1 MPNTLRSEDGQADSL
16 KAECKHFTGDAPPVV
31 AVTVCEE
38 RIGECFMQAGS
49 MGTTIFSRVKARLS
63 IGFVAL
69 GLCLAQSQTW
79 AACSGDTTI
88 STALVAQQIIGS
100 GPGAWQCGLNVTESG
115 SITVT
120 NTNGVNNM
128 SGITLTTLNNNGQI
142 SASVS
147 GNGSGSSIENAG
159 TLTTLN
165 NNGQISASG
174 SGTGIYNTGTITTLN
189 NSNQISAAAN
199 AIFNRNSGTC
209 EFAAT

>member
-1 MPNTLRSEDGQADSL
+1 
-16 KAECKHFTGDAPPVV
+16 
-31 AVTVCEE
+31 
-38 RIGECFMQAGS
+38 MQAGS
-49 MGTTIFSRVKARLS
+49 VGRAIFSRAKARISL
-63 IGFVAL
+63 GLVAF
-69 GLCLAQSQTW
+69 GLCLTQGQTW
-79 AACSGDTTI
+79 AAVVCSGDPTI
-88 STALVAQQIIGS
+88 SNALFTQQIIGS

-147 GNGSGSSIENAG
+147 GNGSGAGIENAG

-174 SGTGIYNTGTITTLN
+174 SGTGIYNAGTITTLN

-199 AIFNRNSGTC
+199 AIMNRGTGTIAALNNTGSITGTGSQSYGIVNLLGTITTLNNSGSGSISGVL
-209 EFAAT
+209 AGII